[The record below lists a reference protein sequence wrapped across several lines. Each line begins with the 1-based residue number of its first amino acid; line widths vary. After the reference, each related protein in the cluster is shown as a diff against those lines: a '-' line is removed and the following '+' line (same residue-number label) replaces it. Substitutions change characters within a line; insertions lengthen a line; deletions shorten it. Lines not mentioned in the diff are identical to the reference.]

1 MKKAI
6 FPAGAVAALIGT
18 LGSGSAFAASGDTAV
33 ISGDK
38 TVQVCIYV
46 TNQGSITPYTGS
58 NFAANITGTGYEA
71 QILFEDFVGES
82 CKNVKLPAGN
92 YTVAMQKSMGANVT
106 SYTYD
111 SNKEKLHFDATKVSS
126 DTYLTNYGLSG
137 QSTAATKVEI
147 SFDANGGTG
156 TIEPVVDDYTSA
168 ITLPANTLTKA
179 DYVFDSWNTKADG
192 SGTSYADGA
201 SINFAQGG
209 EVTLYAQWRA
219 SVAVLDTG
227 ININKKLKEMA
238 GTDTSWYSDP
248 ARISD
253 THIKA
258 LKTAS
263 ALPEGFDVNDTSH
276 IISASDS
283 VLKIYAWFDDS
294 DYDEDGEGDGIINL
308 YSSADQIR
316 SGINMNYMFSSMDSL
331 SDISPLADWDTSKAY
346 SMAWLFRVTSISDIS
361 PIANWNTSNVRNMSD
376 LLSATK
382 ITNVD
387 AIRTTRRQGN
397 DYVSW
402 DVSNVT
408 DMSNMF
414 WNSSLLGDISGLE
427 DWDTSNVENM
437 HMMFGEGGL
446 NRKPL
451 SDISPLTNWNTS
463 KVKSMSYMFNRTSI
477 ANVNA
482 LETKQYSGNDYVS
495 WDVSKVED
503 MNWMFEGDINLSDIA
518 ALYSWNTSS
527 VKDMSRMFGRVS
539 IVNTD
544 VLETKQYPG
553 KDYVSWDVSNV
564 INMSWMFEGNTNLS
578 NIAALYSWN
587 TSKVNSMS
595 YMFSNTSITNTDALE
610 TKQHSDKTYTSW
622 DVSGVKDMSNMF
634 NGCGSLSDI
643 SKVASW
649 NTSNAKNMSGVFV
662 STAITSVMP
671 IADWD
676 TSNVE
681 DMSSMIANTPIA
693 DISPLAT
700 WNTSKV
706 INMSAM
712 FSKTSITNT
721 DALETKQYTG
731 KDYIS
736 WDVSKVEDLSYIFS
750 SCGSLNDITAIS
762 SWNVSSVTNMYRMFW
777 SDSRIASLVPIFDW
791 AVGQSVNMTDMFYGI
806 PSTVQRPSWYQQ

>member
-6 FPAGAVAALIGT
+6 FAAGAVAALIGT
-18 LGSGSAFAASGDTAV
+18 LGSGSAFAYSRSGNSIMIGGGYAYD
-33 ISGDK
+33 I
-38 TVQVCIYV
+38 CIA
-46 TNQGSITPYTGS
+46 TDGTYTGS
-58 NFAANITGTGYEA
+58 SFAANITGTGGLETQLVYD
-71 QILFEDFVGES
+71 DFTNES
-82 CKNVKLPAGN
+82 CKNVALPIGN
-92 YTVAMQKSMGANVT
+92 NTITMYKTSGMDVASLTVSG
-106 SYTYD
+106 
-111 SNKEKLHFDATKVSS
+111 NK
-126 DTYLTNYGLSG
+126 
-137 QSTAATKVEI
+137 I
-147 SFDANGGTG
+147 SFIASKTSESFLRSSSLNRKRTPASVVEVSFNANGGTG
-156 TIEPVVDDYTSA
+156 SMSPVSGEYTSA

-227 ININKKLKEMA
+227 INVNKKLKEMA
-238 GTDTSWYSDP
+238 GTDTSWYSDS
-248 ARISD
+248 ARVTD

-263 ALPEGFDVNDTSH
+263 ALPEGFDVDDTSH

-316 SGINMNYMFSSMDSL
+316 SGINMNYMFSSMGSL
-331 SDISPLADWDTSKAY
+331 SDISPLADWDTSKTY
-346 SMAWLFRVTSISDIS
+346 SMAWLFRSTSISDIS
-361 PIANWNTSNVRNMSD
+361 SITNWNTSNVRNMSD
-376 LLSATK
+376 LLSFTD

-387 AIRTTRRQGN
+387 AIRTAQHQGN

-408 DMSNMF
+408 DMGYMF
-414 WNSSLLGDISGLE
+414 WGSQSLGDISSLE
-427 DWDTSNVENM
+427 SWNTSNVEDM
-437 HMMFGEGGL
+437 THMFGGGGMEK
-446 NRKPL
+446 KPL
-451 SDISPLTNWNTS
+451 SDISPLANWNTS
-463 KVKSMSYMFNRTSI
+463 KVKDMSYMFSRSLSTD
-477 ANVNA
+477 VYA
-482 LETKQYSGNDYVS
+482 LETKQYSGKDYVS
-495 WDVSKVED
+495 WDVSNVEG
-503 MNWMFEGDINLSDIA
+503 MRNMFEGDSGLTDIV

-527 VKDMSRMFGRVS
+527 VKNMTYMFSNTS
-539 IVNTD
+539 ITNTD
-544 VLETKQYPG
+544 ALETKQYSG

-564 INMSWMFEGNTNLS
+564 IAMDQMFS
-578 NIAALYSWN
+578 NSRSLNDISKVASWN
-587 TSKVNSMS
+587 TSSVKNMS

-610 TKQHSDKTYTSW
+610 TKQYSGKTYTSW
-622 DVSGVKDMSNMF
+622 DVSGVENMSNMF
-634 NGCGSLSDI
+634 NSCGSLSDI

-649 NTSNAKNMSGVFV
+649 DTSNVKNMSGVFA

-671 IADWD
+671 IADWV

-681 DMSSMIANTPIA
+681 NISSIIADTQIA

-706 INMSAM
+706 TNMQGM

-721 DALETKQYTG
+721 DALETKQYPG
-731 KDYIS
+731 KGCVS
-736 WDVSKVEDLSYIFS
+736 WDVSKVENMSYIFN
-750 SCGSLNDITAIS
+750 SCGSLNDISAIS

-777 SDSRIASLVPIFDW
+777 SDNRIASLAPIFDW
-791 AVGQSVNMTDMFYGI
+791 AVGQSVNMTDMFQGI
-806 PSTVQRPSWYQQ
+806 PTMVQRPSWYQQ